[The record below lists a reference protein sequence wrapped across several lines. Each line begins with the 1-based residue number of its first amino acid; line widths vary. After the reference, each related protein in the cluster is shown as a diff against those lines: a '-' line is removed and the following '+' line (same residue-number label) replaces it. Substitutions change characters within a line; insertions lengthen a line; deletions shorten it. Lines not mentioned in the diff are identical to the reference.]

1 MKILMLDM
9 MSSEETGSE
18 SGSGEEMGTRRKIF
32 FSKPLGWRS
41 REVTNYFESLDRKFE
56 RRRSQGDVSSKKS
69 WHSVFTAMPIRHTS
83 MGFNRRL
90 NWTYPVIWVT
100 LMTHCYSAC

>member
-56 RRRSQGDVSSKKS
+56 RRRSQRAKEMCRVRRVGIQSSRPCPS
-69 WHSVFTAMPIRHTS
+69 DIPAWASTED
-83 MGFNRRL
+83 
-90 NWTYPVIWVT
+90 
-100 LMTHCYSAC
+100 